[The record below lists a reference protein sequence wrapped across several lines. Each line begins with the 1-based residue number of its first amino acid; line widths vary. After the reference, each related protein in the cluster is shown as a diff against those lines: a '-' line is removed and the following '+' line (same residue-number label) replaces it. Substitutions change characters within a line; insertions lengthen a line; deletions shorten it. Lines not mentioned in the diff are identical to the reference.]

1 MISPLSVQYPVR
13 DCCLAL
19 GVSRSG
25 YYQWKAAKAGVRALE
40 QAELCQQMEKVFE
53 QNGGRYGSPRL
64 TRALR
69 EQGLCVSK
77 NRVARL
83 MRANQLV
90 ARKKRA
96 FRPRTTVAG
105 KAVVSNQIA
114 HRQPERPD
122 QIWVSDITYVATVEG
137 WLYLAVI
144 LDLFSRRVVGWKVGE
159 SLEAGLVCSALEN
172 ALALRQ
178 PGPGLLFHSDRG
190 SQYSSQAVQKPLE
203 VIGAVRSMSGVGNC
217 YENAKAEAFFST
229 LKTECFPIGNVF
241 SSKAQ
246 ARSTIFEYIEVYY
259 NNKRLHSALGYQSPR
274 QYETAHRQEKKA
286 TFSTEKV
293 TVTLPAEGGAKVK
306 QSKRN
311 KWRAARREAPFMPD
325 CDLDRSPTFCLQP
338 TQN

>member
-25 YYQWKAAKAGVRALE
+25 YYQWKAAKASVRALE

-53 QNGGRYGSPRL
+53 QNRGRYGSPRL

-114 HRQPERPD
+114 HLQPERPD
-122 QIWVSDITYVATVEG
+122 QIWFSDITYVATVEG

-159 SLEAGLVCSALEN
+159 SLEAGLVAARWKMRWHCASLD
-172 ALALRQ
+172 
-178 PGPGLLFHSDRG
+178 PGLCFILIV
-190 SQYSSQAVQKPLE
+190 AV
-203 VIGAVRSMSGVGNC
+203 
-217 YENAKAEAFFST
+217 ST
-229 LKTECFPIGNVF
+229 
-241 SSKAQ
+241 
-246 ARSTIFEYIEVYY
+246 
-259 NNKRLHSALGYQSPR
+259 
-274 QYETAHRQEKKA
+274 
-286 TFSTEKV
+286 
-293 TVTLPAEGGAKVK
+293 
-306 QSKRN
+306 
-311 KWRAARREAPFMPD
+311 AARR
-325 CDLDRSPTFCLQP
+325 CKSR
-338 TQN
+338 

>member
-1 MISPLSVQYPVR
+1 
-13 DCCLAL
+13 
-19 GVSRSG
+19 
-25 YYQWKAAKAGVRALE
+25 
-40 QAELCQQMEKVFE
+40 
-53 QNGGRYGSPRL
+53 
-64 TRALR
+64 
-69 EQGLCVSK
+69 
-77 NRVARL
+77 

-105 KAVVSNQIA
+105 KAVVPNQIA

-217 YENAKAEAFFST
+217 YENAQAEAFFST
-229 LKTECFPIGNVF
+229 LQTECFPIGNVF

-246 ARSTIFEYIEVYY
+246 ARSTIFEYILTLKAPLPLLVQ
-259 NNKRLHSALGYQSPR
+259 KRVSIGGGDAEAMQVAGAEQFFGR
-274 QYETAHRQEKKA
+274 VGDE
-286 TFSTEKV
+286 
-293 TVTLPAEGGAKVK
+293 AEGPA
-306 QSKRN
+306 RFE
-311 KWRAARREAPFMPD
+311 RAIFVPVHEAVD
-325 CDLDRSPTFCLQP
+325 DRGSVERTTIAGVPG
-338 TQN
+338 

>member
-246 ARSTIFEYIEVYY
+246 ARSTIFEYILTLKAPLPLLVQ
-259 NNKRLHSALGYQSPR
+259 KRVSIGGGDAEAMQVAGAEQFFGR
-274 QYETAHRQEKKA
+274 VGDE
-286 TFSTEKV
+286 
-293 TVTLPAEGGAKVK
+293 AEGPA
-306 QSKRN
+306 RFE
-311 KWRAARREAPFMPD
+311 RAIFVPVHEAVD
-325 CDLDRSPTFCLQP
+325 DRGSVERTTIAGVPG
-338 TQN
+338 